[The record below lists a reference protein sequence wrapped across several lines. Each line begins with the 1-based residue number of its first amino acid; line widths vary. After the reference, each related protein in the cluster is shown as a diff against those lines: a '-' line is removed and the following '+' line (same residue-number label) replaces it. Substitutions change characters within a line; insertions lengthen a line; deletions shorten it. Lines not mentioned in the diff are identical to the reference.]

1 MSIQAVGASTSNR
14 RKLENA
20 LAYVGVGAFVF
31 VLAFPV
37 VWMAITALKQNAD
50 LYPDDAIP
58 FWFKLPPTWDNVD
71 LLLHK
76 TQFVQ
81 WTITTAEIAFLV
93 VAITAVVAVPAG
105 YALARLNFPGAS
117 TLGILIFLTYLVP
130 SSLLFISLSQ
140 VVVQLG
146 LQDSRFALVV
156 VYPTFTIP
164 FCTWLMSGFF
174 KQVPR
179 EIEEAARVEG
189 CSRIGA
195 AVRVV
200 LPVSVPGLLSLVI
213 FAFTL
218 SMQEFIYALTFVST
232 SAEKPVTLGITT
244 DLVRGDVYFWGSL
257 MAAALIVG
265 VPVAILYN
273 FFLDH
278 FVAGITGGALK

>member
-1 MSIQAVGASTSNR
+1 MAVAAIQGGER
-14 RKLENA
+14 RRRRVEN
-20 LAYVGVGAFVF
+20 LLTYLGVGAFAF

-58 FWFKLPPTWDNVD
+58 FWFKLPPTWDNID

-81 WTITTAEIAFLV
+81 WTITTAEIALLV
-93 VAITAVVAVPAG
+93 VLVTIIVAVPAG
-105 YALARLNFPGAS
+105 YALARLNFPGSS
-117 TLGILIFLTYLVP
+117 TLGILIFLTYLIP
-130 SSLLFISLSQ
+130 SSLLFIPLSQ

-179 EIEEAARVEG
+179 EIEEAARVDG
-189 CSRIGA
+189 CSRVGA